1 MNISLDIATLR
12 HLYQSGKLTPL
23 ALVEDLLARMAGQ
36 DTHHIWISRLGADT
50 LRDYARTLQGKD
62 MSNLPLYGIPFA
74 IKDNIDLAGLQTTA
88 GCPEYAYTPERSATV
103 VQRIVDAGAIP
114 IGKTNLD
121 QFATGLNGT
130 RSPYGACRNA
140 FNPDFISGGSSSGS
154 AVAVALGLASFS
166 LGTDTAGSG
175 RVPAAFNH
183 LVGHKPSCGA
193 LSTRGVV
200 PACRSLDAVSIFALT
215 AEDAERVLAVAAGFD
230 AADEYSRP
238 LAPHGFDF
246 GRAVGFRFGVP
257 MAKDLEFFGNAEAE
271 TLFHA
276 AMERMQTLGGTPVAV
291 DLAPF
296 LETAKLLYGGPWVAE
311 RYLAIRAFFDAQP
324 DKVFPPVRE
333 IIAGGRS
340 ISAAD
345 TFAHLY
351 KLRTF
356 KRICDA
362 VWDDIDVLLTPTA
375 GTIYRVDE
383 MLADPI
389 RLNAN
394 LGYYTNF
401 MNLLDLA
408 ATAVPAGFQNDG
420 LPFGVTLI
428 APPHQDGPLLHLAA
442 RMQQALGGKLGATA
456 HALPVAEA
464 LNLLPNGQVQVAV
477 VGAHLSGLPLNHQL
491 TERNA
496 RLVSTTQTAPIYRVY
511 ALPDGK
517 RPGLIQVENDGAAIA
532 CEVWEM
538 PASQFGSFVAGIP
551 APLGI
556 GKLKLADGSSVN
568 GFICEG
574 IGIADAQDITGYGG
588 WRAWLAQ

>member
-1 MNISLDIATLR
+1 
-12 HLYQSGKLTPL
+12 
-23 ALVEDLLARMAGQ
+23 
-36 DTHHIWISRLGADT
+36 
-50 LRDYARTLQGKD
+50 
-62 MSNLPLYGIPFA
+62 
-74 IKDNIDLAGLQTTA
+74 
-88 GCPEYAYTPERSATV
+88 
-103 VQRIVDAGAIP
+103 
-114 IGKTNLD
+114 
-121 QFATGLNGT
+121 
-130 RSPYGACRNA
+130 
-140 FNPDFISGGSSSGS
+140 
-154 AVAVALGLASFS
+154 VAVALGLVSFS

-175 RVPAAFNH
+175 RVPAAFNN

-246 GRAVGFRFGVP
+246 GRAAGFRFGVP
-257 MAKDLEFFGNAEAE
+257 LQKDLQFFGNAEAE
-271 TLFHA
+271 RLFGA
-276 AMERMQTLGGTPVAV
+276 AVERLQALGGTPVEI

-296 LETAKLLYGGPWVAE
+296 LETARLLYGGPWVAE
-311 RYLAIRAFFDAQP
+311 RYLAIRDFFDAHAE
-324 DKVFPPVRE
+324 KVFPPVRE
-333 IIAGGRS
+333 IIAGGRD

-351 KLRTF
+351 KLRTY
-356 KRICDA
+356 KRTCDA
-362 VWDDIDVLLTPTA
+362 VWNDIDLMLTPTA
-375 GTIYRVDE
+375 GTIYRIAE
-383 MLADPI
+383 MQADPI
-389 RLNAN
+389 RLNFS

-408 ATAVPAGFQNDG
+408 ATAVPAGFQHDG

-428 APPHQDGPLLHLAA
+428 APPHQDAPLLHLAS
-442 RMQQALGGKLGATA
+442 RMQQVLGGKIGATE
-456 HALPVAEA
+456 HALPAPET
-464 LNLLPNGQVQVAV
+464 LNLLPSGQVQVAV

-496 RLVSTTQTAPIYRVY
+496 RLVSTTQTAPKYRFY

-517 RPGLIQVENDGAAIA
+517 RPGLIQVESGGGAIA

-538 PASQFGSFVAGIP
+538 PASQFGAFVAGIP

-556 GKLKLADGSSVN
+556 GKLELANGSGVN

-574 IGIADAQDITGYGG
+574 IAVADAKDITQYGG
-588 WRAWLAQ
+588 WRTWLAERDK